1 MSRPETSGRRTALVT
16 GASSGLGLELARLL
30 AQDGCDLVVVARSGE
45 KLEEMA
51 QGFRQR
57 YKVSVRPHATDLSEP
72 GAARALWSGLEGA
85 GVGVDILV
93 NNAGVGL
100 YGPFSD
106 QAPDALARMVEL
118 NVGALTNLTRLALPG
133 MQEQRWGRILN
144 IASLAAYQPG
154 GPGMAAYYATKSYV
168 LSLSKGLARELRG
181 TGVSVTVVCPG
192 PTKTSFEERSGA
204 HQTFLYRWVP
214 AMAPEAVARAAYRG
228 MRRQSRVVIPG
239 LLAKLLA
246 VAGELP
252 PRAIALEVN
261 RRLLQRA

>member
-1 MSRPETSGRRTALVT
+1 
-16 GASSGLGLELARLL
+16 
-30 AQDGCDLVVVARSGE
+30 
-45 KLEEMA
+45 MA
-51 QGFRQR
+51 QGFRHR
-57 YKVSVRPHATDLSEP
+57 YHVSVLPHAADLSEP
-72 GAARALWSGLEGA
+72 EAARTLWSGLEGA
-85 GVGVDILV
+85 GVSVDILV

-133 MQEQRWGRILN
+133 MRERRWGRILN
-144 IASLAAYQPG
+144 IASLVAYQPG

-181 TGVSVTVVCPG
+181 AGVSVTVVCPG
-192 PTKTSFEERSGA
+192 PTKTSFEEKSGA
-204 HQTFLYRWVP
+204 QQTFLYRWVP
-214 AMAPEAVARAAYRG
+214 AMAPDAVASAAYRG
-228 MRRQSRVVIPG
+228 MWRQSGVVIPG
-239 LLAKLLA
+239 PLAKLLA

-252 PRAIALEVN
+252 PRGIALEVN